1 MPGRGTLTRTSAL
14 AVAATVGTAAGL
26 AVPGPPAGY
35 SAPNT
40 AAYSAAVAA
49 PPCGEIAA
57 GTSLSDVPWAQ
68 QRLAPERLAPLADGS
83 GITVAVID
91 SGVDRRHPQL
101 RGRVGD
107 GADFLDAGPDGTLD
121 CVGHGTA
128 VASLIAAGPPP
139 ARVPFRGLAPGV
151 EIVPVRVSEQHTI
164 DGETQGRTAGAGQ
177 FAAAIRWAVDSGKAD
192 VLNLSVV
199 LLRDEPAVR
208 AAIAHALARN
218 VVVVAAAGNAHGQ
231 GNPTPYP
238 AAYDGVLGVGAINAD
253 GVREDYS
260 QVGDYVDVV
269 APGGGVA
276 VAWPDGRY
284 SVQSGTSYATPFVAA
299 TAALVR
305 QYRPDLSARE
315 VARRIMA
322 TADPAPGGGD
332 RSGAYGSGV
341 VNPYRAVT
349 EEVAAGAPE
358 RATPLATLAADPA
371 ALAAQKRRAE
381 NRRDALL
388 LAFGGGAAA
397 VLVLILALVVP
408 RGARRRWRPAEPA

>member
-1 MPGRGTLTRTSAL
+1 MPGRNALTRTSAL
-14 AVAATVGTAAGL
+14 AVAALIGTAAGL
-26 AVPGPPAGY
+26 ATAG
-35 SAPNT
+35 SP
-40 AAYSAAVAA
+40 AAYAA

-57 GTSLSDVPWAQ
+57 GTALTDVPWAQ
-68 QRLAPERLAPLADGS
+68 QRLAPERLSPLADGS
-83 GITVAVID
+83 GVTVAVID

-107 GADFLDAGPDGTLD
+107 GADFLDARPDGTLD

-128 VASLIAAGPPP
+128 VASLIAAGSPP
-139 ARVPFRGLAPGV
+139 AGVPFRGLAPGA

-164 DGETQGRTAGAGQ
+164 GGETQGRTASAGQ
-177 FAAAIRWAVDSGKAD
+177 FAAAIRWAVDNGEAD

-208 AAIAHALARN
+208 AAIAHALSRN
-218 VVVVAAAGNAHGQ
+218 VVVVAAAGNAHDDGD
-231 GNPTPYP
+231 PTPYP

-269 APGGGVA
+269 APGGGIA

-305 QYRPDLSARE
+305 QYRPELSARD
-315 VARRIMA
+315 VARRIVA

-332 RSGAYGSGV
+332 RTGAYGSGV

-349 EEVAAGAPE
+349 EEVAIGPPE
-358 RATPLATLAADPA
+358 RAKPLATLAADPA
-371 ALAAQKRRAE
+371 AVAARQRRAE

-388 LAFGGGAAA
+388 LAFGGTGAA

>member
-1 MPGRGTLTRTSAL
+1 MPGPTALTRTPAL
-14 AVAATVGTAAGL
+14 AVAALIGAAGF
-26 AVPGPPAGY
+26 AGPGP
-35 SAPNT
+35 S
-40 AAYSAAVAA
+40 AAYAA
-49 PPCGEIAA
+49 PPCGEIQA
-57 GTSLSDVPWAQ
+57 GTALADVPWAQ
-68 QRLAPERLAPLADGS
+68 QRLAPERLSPLADGS
-83 GITVAVID
+83 GVTVAVVD

-101 RGRVGD
+101 RGRVSD
-107 GADFLDAGPDGTLD
+107 GADFLDTRPDGTLD

-139 ARVPFRGLAPGV
+139 GGVSFRGLAPGV

-164 DGETQGRTAGAGQ
+164 DGETQGRTASAGQ
-177 FAAAIRWAVDSGKAD
+177 FAAAIRWAVDSGRAD

-208 AAIAHALARN
+208 AAIAHALARD
-218 VVVVAAAGNAHGQ
+218 VVVVAAAGNAHGE

-253 GVREDYS
+253 GVKEEYS

-269 APGGGVA
+269 APGGGIA

-305 QYRPDLSARE
+305 QYRPDLSAGE
-315 VARRIMA
+315 VARRIVA
-322 TADPAPGGGD
+322 TADPAPGGD
-332 RSGAYGSGV
+332 RSGAYGGGV

-349 EEVAAGAPE
+349 EEVAVGPPE
-358 RATPLATLAADPA
+358 RARPLATLAVDPA
-371 ALAAQKRRAE
+371 AQAAQRRRAE

-388 LAFGGGAAA
+388 LAFGGTGAA

-408 RGARRRWRPAEPA
+408 RGARRRWRPAEPV